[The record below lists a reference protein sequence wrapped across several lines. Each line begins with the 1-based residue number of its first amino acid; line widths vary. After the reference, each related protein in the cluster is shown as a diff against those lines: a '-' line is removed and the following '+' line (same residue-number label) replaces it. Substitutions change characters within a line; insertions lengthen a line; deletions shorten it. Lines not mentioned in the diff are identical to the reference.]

1 MHLFDEEQ
9 ESEETPVEVTEEAV
23 SAPVVEAEE
32 SEEVAAVV
40 EEVAVED
47 DASEDEDDPTG
58 DVMAS
63 SGADDDDDVVDPSVD
78 ELDEEDH
85 SEASDN
91 GLKRGDLIEGTVAK
105 NSPTEVLIEVGVD
118 VPGVVNYRE
127 LEYLT
132 KSTLDALQ
140 EGNKVW
146 VYILSPANREGRPVL
161 AIGRAKEELNWRQ
174 AQEAMD
180 AKEVYEGK
188 IDGYNKGGLIVR
200 FGRIRGFVPASQ
212 ISASRRTRAQ
222 GETPEERWGEMIGEE
237 IAVKVV
243 EIKRSRSRLI
253 LSEQAAQSELRALEK
268 GKLLAE
274 LQVGENRTG
283 TVTSL
288 TDFGAFVDIG
298 GADGLVHVTE
308 LSWQHVDHPSEIVK
322 VGQQVNVEVISVD
335 AKNTRIGLSMRSLT
349 NDPWKAVA
357 DDYIVGQLVQA
368 IITKLTKFGAF
379 ARLVDHEDIEG
390 LVHVSELA
398 EHRVKHPREM
408 VNVGDVMTL
417 RIVKIDHKQRRLG
430 LSLKRVDSPE
440 YLDVDWQIAE
450 SDLES

>member
-1 MHLFDEEQ
+1 MHLYNEEKEVDETVEDVVEDSVETSDEEK
-9 ESEETPVEVTEEAV
+9 ESVAEVV
-23 SAPVVEAEE
+23 AEE
-32 SEEVAAVV
+32 SDNE
-40 EEVAVED
+40 
-47 DASEDEDDPTG
+47 EDDPTG
-58 DVMAS
+58 DVMAAS
-63 SGADDDDDVVDPSVD
+63 DDDDETVDPSVD

-85 SEASDN
+85 AETSDN

-146 VYILSPANREGRPVL
+146 VYVLSPANREGRPVL

-174 AQEAMD
+174 AQEYMD
-180 AKEVYEGK
+180 DKKVYEGK

-212 ISASRRTRAQ
+212 ISATRRARAQ
-222 GETPEERWGEMIGEE
+222 GETPEERWGDMIGEDV
-237 IAVKVV
+237 AVKVV

-274 LQVGENRTG
+274 LKVGETRSG

-308 LSWQHVDHPSEIVK
+308 LSWQHVDHPSEVVK
-322 VGQQVNVEVISVD
+322 VGDQVNVEVISVD
-335 AKNTRIGLSMRSLT
+335 AENTRIGLSMRSLSE
-349 NDPWKAVA
+349 DPWKAVA
-357 DDYIVGQLVQA
+357 DEYIVGQLVQA
-368 IITKLTKFGAF
+368 TITKLTKFGAF
-379 ARLVDHEDIEG
+379 ARLVDHEEIEG

-430 LSLKRVDSPE
+430 LSLKRVDSSE
-440 YLDVDWQIAE
+440 YLDIDWQIAE
-450 SDLES
+450 SDLDG

>member
-1 MHLFDEEQ
+1 MHLYDEEQ
-9 ESEETPVEVTEEAV
+9 ELDETAEDVTEDSVEASEEEKEPVTE
-23 SAPVVEAEE
+23 VVAEE
-32 SEEVAAVV
+32 SDNE
-40 EEVAVED
+40 
-47 DASEDEDDPTG
+47 EDDPTG
-58 DVMAS
+58 DVMAAS
-63 SGADDDDDVVDPSVD
+63 DDDDEPVDPSVD

-85 SEASDN
+85 AETSDN

-146 VYILSPANREGRPVL
+146 VYVLSPANREGRPVL

-174 AQEAMD
+174 AQEFMD
-180 AKEVYEGK
+180 DKQVYEGK

-212 ISASRRTRAQ
+212 ISATRRARAQ
-222 GETPEERWGEMIGEE
+222 GDTPEERWGDMIGEDV
-237 IAVKVV
+237 AVKVV

-274 LQVGENRTG
+274 LKVGENRTG

-308 LSWQHVDHPSEIVK
+308 LSWQHVDHPSEVVK
-322 VGQQVNVEVISVD
+322 VGDQVNVEVISVD
-335 AKNTRIGLSMRSLT
+335 AENTRIGLSMRSLSE
-349 NDPWKAVA
+349 DPWKAVA
-357 DDYIVGQLVQA
+357 DEYIVGQLVQA
-368 IITKLTKFGAF
+368 TITKLTKFGAF
-379 ARLVDHEDIEG
+379 ARLVDHEEIEG

-430 LSLKRVDSPE
+430 LSLKRVDSSE
-440 YLDVDWQIAE
+440 YLDIDWQIAE
-450 SDLES
+450 SDLDG

>member
-1 MHLFDEEQ
+1 MHLYDEEP
-9 ESEETPVEVTEEAV
+9 EVEATVENEEEVTAVETIEAV
-23 SAPVVEAEE
+23 EEPTTEEPEA
-32 SEEVAAVV
+32 VAAV
-40 EEVAVED
+40 ATDED
-47 DASEDEDDPTG
+47 DEEDDPTG
-58 DVMAS
+58 DIMAS
-63 SGADDDDDVVDPSVD
+63 SDDEDEDVDPSVD

-105 NSPTEVLIEVGVD
+105 NSPTEVLIDVGID

-174 AQEAMD
+174 AQEYMD
-180 AKEVYEGK
+180 DKQVYEGK

-212 ISASRRTRAQ
+212 ISASRRARAQ

-237 IAVKVV
+237 VAVKVV

-268 GKLLAE
+268 GKLLAD
-274 LQVGENRTG
+274 LKVGETRNG

-322 VGQQVNVEVISVD
+322 VGQQVDVEVISVD
-335 AKNTRIGLSMRSLT
+335 AENTRIGLSMRSLSK
-349 NDPWKAVA
+349 DPWKAVA

-368 IITKLTKFGAF
+368 TITKLTKFGAF

-440 YLDVDWQIAE
+440 YLDIDWQIAE
-450 SDLES
+450 SDLNN